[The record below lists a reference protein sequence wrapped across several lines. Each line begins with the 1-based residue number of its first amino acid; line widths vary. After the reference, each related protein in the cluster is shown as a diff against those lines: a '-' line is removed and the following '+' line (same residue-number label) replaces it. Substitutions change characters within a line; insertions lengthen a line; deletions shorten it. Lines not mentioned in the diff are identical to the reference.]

1 VGVSASDAVS
11 DTSAAAPFTP
21 RTGLLIA
28 LVGTFAFCA
37 LAVLS
42 AYAPDLRGG
51 DNGGAHALSR
61 SAIGYAGIVRALRL
75 EGEPVLVNRAA
86 TARSAG
92 AGLMVVTPSP
102 GADEGAV
109 TGLGFS
115 GPVLVVLPKWFAPP
129 DPRHRGWVGK
139 GGLIGPDIL
148 PKTSFMADS
157 GLARAKGVS
166 RPVLRALGRP
176 FALGETIS
184 EGPIDRLQTL
194 VPKGWRSV
202 VIDQTGAT
210 VLARAPD
217 RPIFLL
223 TDPDLLNTQGLRNL
237 DTLGSAL
244 MLLRALRAGDGPII
258 FDVRLN
264 GLGRARSV
272 LRLLFEPPFLAVT
285 LCLAAAA
292 ALAGAQAACRFGPI
306 RRPPRAIALG
316 KRALVDNSA
325 ALIRM
330 AGREPHMGGR
340 YALVIRDLAAGAVG
354 APRELSGAAL
364 VSFLDRLG
372 ERRGAI
378 GRLSDL
384 SEEARLASDRE
395 RLTAAARKLFQ
406 WRLEMTRERG

>member
-1 VGVSASDAVS
+1 MSASDAFGVG
-11 DTSAAAPFTP
+11 SAAGPLTG

-28 LVGTFAFCA
+28 LVGVFAFCA

-51 DNGGAHALSR
+51 DDGRAHALSR
-61 SAIGYAGIVRALRL
+61 SAIGYAGIVRALEL

-86 TARSAG
+86 TARSSG

-129 DPRHRGWVGK
+129 DPRHRGWVAK
-139 GGLIGPDIL
+139 GGLIEPRFL
-148 PKTSFMADS
+148 PKTSLMADG
-157 GLARAKGVS
+157 GLARAQGVS
-166 RPVLRALGRP
+166 RPVLRAVGRP
-176 FALGETIS
+176 FTLGETFV
-184 EGPIDRLQTL
+184 EGPVDRLQTL
-194 VPKGWRSV
+194 VPKGWLSV
-202 VIDQTGAT
+202 IIDQTGAT

-223 TDPDLLNTQGLRNL
+223 TDPDLMNTQGLRSL

-244 MLLRALRAGDGPII
+244 TLLRALRAGDGPII

-264 GLGRARSV
+264 GLGRERSV
-272 LRLLFEPPFLAVT
+272 LRLLFEPPFLGVT
-285 LCLAAAA
+285 LCL
-292 ALAGAQAACRFGPI
+292 AQAACRFGPI
-306 RRPPRAIALG
+306 RRTPRAIALG

-325 ALIRM
+325 TLIRM
-330 AGREPHMGGR
+330 AGRESHMGGR
-340 YALVIRDLAAGAVG
+340 YALVIRDLAAKAVG
-354 APRELSGAAL
+354 APRELTGVAL
-364 VSFLDRLG
+364 VAFLDRLG
-372 ERRGAI
+372 EQRGAA

-384 SEEARLASDRE
+384 SEEARLASDRD
-395 RLTAAARKLFQ
+395 RLTAAARKLFR